1 MGFKGFTAAE
11 HIEVNLC
18 SLFPLP
24 HIPFSYSILLPLS
37 PSSLSSSPSSLQR
50 SGTRRRYH
58 DDGISDDEI
67 EGKRTFDLEEKLRS
81 ERFTS
86 DRVKRMEGKGQCWG
100 VIVILYLCP
109 STVEGLAV
117 AKYWRHWLRLKLH
130 PIPNI
135 MHVF

>member
-1 MGFKGFTAAE
+1 MGFKGYTAAE

-24 HIPFSYSILLPLS
+24 HIPILFCSSSLPSS
-37 PSSLSSSPSSLQR
+37 PSFSSSLQR

-86 DRVKRMEGKGQCWG
+86 DRVKRMEGKGQRWG
-100 VIVILYLCP
+100 G
-109 STVEGLAV
+109 SS
-117 AKYWRHWLRLKLH
+117 
-130 PIPNI
+130 
-135 MHVF
+135 